1 MGIAAICFFFVGL
14 IAIVYG
20 LQARK
25 KAALISETPTTRTDK
40 IKTAGFYE
48 VKGKV
53 RCERP
58 VSVPNWDTQCVWYHF
73 KVEEKVEYRREGRRE
88 TRWRTVDSKSQSC
101 PFQVEDKGGTIWVN
115 PEGADLDGRCRSY
128 DSHQTPGFL
137 EMMFSSR
144 RTLGTRVTANYLE
157 VGDSVYVLG
166 RVAREGQGLTFVKG
180 GEAFIVSNKS
190 EEQVLGSQET
200 TTYLAIGG
208 GIVSFII
215 SFITFLTHMRGN

>member
-1 MGIAAICFFFVGL
+1 MAIASVCFLIVGL
-14 IAIVYG
+14 IAIAYG

-58 VSVPNWDTQCVWYHF
+58 VLVPNWDTQCVWYHF
-73 KVEEKVEYRREGRRE
+73 KVEEKVQYRREGRTE
-88 TRWRTVDSKSQSC
+88 TRWRTVDERSASC

-115 PEGADLDGRCRSY
+115 PDGADLDGRTRSY

-137 EMMFSSR
+137 SALFSSR
-144 RTLGTRVTANYLE
+144 QTVGQRVTVNYLE
-157 VGDSVYVLG
+157 IGDNVYVLG
-166 RVAREGQGLTFVKG
+166 RVAHEGQGLTFVKG
-180 GEAFIVSNKS
+180 GEAFIISNKS
-190 EEQVLGSQET
+190 EEQVLGSEET

-208 GIVSFII
+208 GIVSFVI
-215 SFITFLTHMRGN
+215 SFITFLMHMRGQ